1 LVSSQLAPALQI
13 LEIFRVIG
21 VKPHHHDKV
30 ADHGGVNLVSLTGN
44 LIQTN
49 YAIRSCELLF
59 YANRFCCVAASTTT
73 TLPSTTPRPP
83 TCPNPDVLAVYD
95 FFSSSDYLTLEY
107 PVNPDVVSRSTG
119 VELSLRS
126 NEPQEIMLESHD
138 VTKVDFMEMSFSVKY
153 AESVT
158 LNLMS
163 RDQSEISV
171 QHPASTDEVS

>member
-1 LVSSQLAPALQI
+1 M
-13 LEIFRVIG
+13 
-21 VKPHHHDKV
+21 
-30 ADHGGVNLVSLTGN
+30 
-44 LIQTN
+44 
-49 YAIRSCELLF
+49 
-59 YANRFCCVAASTTT
+59 
-73 TLPSTTPRPP
+73 
-83 TCPNPDVLAVYD
+83 
-95 FFSSSDYLTLEY
+95 
-107 PVNPDVVSRSTG
+107 NPDVVSRSTG